1 VAETPKTTKV
11 TESPRTAQR
20 LPISEKKEMSQVD
33 VDLTISTETSETET
47 ENYKDV
53 TATTVH
59 ETYSDVEPSSPERM
73 DTQEPPREPEVKMKP
88 VMVPEILADFTESIV
103 ITDEDEPKL
112 IVDMPIIS
120 PATGEDTRI
129 VCVKS
134 PLDTA
139 STVTPMEKCEHKSIT
154 SSTEL
159 DVTARVPTKPAKVH
173 TPPRRRI
180 NVPGTSAM
188 SEVSIG
194 MEQRRVK
201 SISSLHLANAAMN
214 FRLTTVQVA
223 EQIAIQYVLDD
234 EQRCGVMREIQKLR
248 LGAKT
253 LALQIRSAFPLNV
266 KNEDDRSTFLDWLEG
281 ATRLAAS
288 YESDDNPMEFV
299 STGNLPTR
307 H

>member
-1 VAETPKTTKV
+1 
-11 TESPRTAQR
+11 
-20 LPISEKKEMSQVD
+20 MSQVD
-33 VDLTISTETSETET
+33 VDLAISTEASETET

-59 ETYSDVEPSSPERM
+59 ETYSDVEPSSPERT
-73 DTQEPPREPEVKMKP
+73 DTQEPQREPEVKMKP

-112 IVDMPIIS
+112 MMDMPIVS
-120 PATGEDTRI
+120 HASGEDTRI
-129 VCVKS
+129 VRAKS
-134 PLDTA
+134 PIDTA
-139 STVTPMEKCEHKSIT
+139 STVIPMEKYEYKLESIT

-159 DVTARVPTKPAKVH
+159 DVTARIPTKPAKVH

-180 NVPGTSAM
+180 SVPGTSAM
-188 SEVSIG
+188 SEVSMGI
-194 MEQRRVK
+194 EQRRVK

-214 FRLTTVQVA
+214 FHLTNTQVA
-223 EQIAIQYVLDD
+223 EQIATQYVLDD
-234 EQRCGVMREIQKLR
+234 EQRYGVIREIQKLC

-253 LALQIRSAFPLNV
+253 LALRICSAFPLNV
-266 KNEDDRSTFLDWLEG
+266 KSEDDKSTFLDWLET
-281 ATRLAAS
+281 ATRLPAS
-288 YESDDNPMEFV
+288 YESDDSPMEFI